1 MALTPIK
8 QPVRE
13 TRTKGRPS
21 GANVGGLMG
30 AIAAGGALA
39 ATVATGGAA
48 APTIP
53 AALGTVGAG
62 ASLGSLVGGQVQQA
76 EAPTVSQEMLDGVPT
91 QRMAQGSQQLLD
103 GLRALESYPNLA
115 QKYSQPLTQAY
126 IQSQIQLKRRSV

>member
-1 MALTPIK
+1 MALIPIK

-13 TRTKGRPS
+13 TRTEGRPS
-21 GANVGGLMG
+21 GANIGGLLGAGLG
-30 AIAAGGALA
+30 AIIGTVAAPGAGTAAGAAL
-39 ATVATGGAA
+39 GGAA
-48 APTIP
+48 T
-53 AALGTVGAG
+53 G
-62 ASLGSLVGGQVQQA
+62 ASLGQLVGGQVQQA

-91 QRMAQGSQQLLD
+91 HRMAQGSQQLLD